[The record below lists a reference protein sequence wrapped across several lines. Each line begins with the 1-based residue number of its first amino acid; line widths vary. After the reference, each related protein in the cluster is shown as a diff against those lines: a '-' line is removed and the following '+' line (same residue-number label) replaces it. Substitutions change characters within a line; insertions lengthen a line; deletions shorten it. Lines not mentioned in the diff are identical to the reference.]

1 MMHVKKRR
9 YKLVSVF
16 CMFVFVCLFLFF
28 CFVVVFF
35 VANDVS
41 YSFINFDIHR
51 QDRPEL
57 LETQT
62 HMNPQPQ
69 PRRTYTANL
78 RGSASVEY
86 HRKISST
93 LVTVEWSVLDLKK
106 YLTYNK
112 IMNSKA

>member
-1 MMHVKKRR
+1 MCIC
-9 YKLVSVF
+9 L
-16 CMFVFVCLFLFF
+16 FVCLLVCFLLF
-28 CFVVVFF
+28 FF

-93 LVTVEWSVLDLKK
+93 
-106 YLTYNK
+106 
-112 IMNSKA
+112 

>member
-1 MMHVKKRR
+1 MCIC
-9 YKLVSVF
+9 L
-16 CMFVFVCLFLFF
+16 FVCLFVCWFVFWFF
-28 CFVVVFF
+28 LLLMTCL
-35 VANDVS
+35 
-41 YSFINFDIHR
+41 IHFDIRR

-69 PRRTYTANL
+69 PRRTYMANL

-112 IMNSKA
+112 IVNSKA